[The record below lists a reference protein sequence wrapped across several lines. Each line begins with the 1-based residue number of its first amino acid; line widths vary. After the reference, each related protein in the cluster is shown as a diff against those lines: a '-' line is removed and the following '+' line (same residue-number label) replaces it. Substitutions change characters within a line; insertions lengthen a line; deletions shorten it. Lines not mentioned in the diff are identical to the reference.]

1 MRTYL
6 KQPLIFLTFFL
17 FFSVVASAQ
26 NDSITVKNIETK
38 DIYKV
43 SIYDLVENPNK
54 VVIDSA
60 FWERKNR
67 IGIDISEVAFVNWNA
82 GGTNSI
88 TSLFNAEFERNY
100 KKGNL
105 VWANR
110 MIARFGVNMQK
121 DTDIRKTDDM
131 LEMYSTIGYRKDT
144 LSNWYSSANISF
156 KTQFADGYSYSNDDK
171 KLLSTFMAP
180 AYLFVGVGTIYSDDV
195 EKLNIYISPLTLKS
209 TFVLNQELA
218 NSGGF
223 GVTGGVYDDDGDLIS
238 KGEKSRHELGFLI
251 SNTYEKELFKNVY
264 FKNILSLYTDYV
276 NDFGNVDV
284 DWEFVFNLQV
294 NDYIRA
300 VLGSH
305 LKYDN
310 DIKFTETVNDEV
322 VQVSGAKVQWKQ
334 ILGVG
339 VVFDF

>member
-1 MRTYL
+1 M
-6 KQPLIFLTFFL
+6 
-17 FFSVVASAQ
+17 SGVVSAQ

-54 VVIDSA
+54 IVIDSA
-60 FWERKNR
+60 FWKRKNR
-67 IGIDISEVAFVNWNA
+67 IGVDMSEVAFVNWNA

-88 TSLFNAEFERNY
+88 TGLLNAEFERNY

-121 DTDIRKTDDM
+121 NTDIRKTDDM

-156 KTQFADGYSYSNDDK
+156 KTQFADGYSYDNDNK

-218 NSGGF
+218 NSGAF
-223 GVTGGVYDDDGDLIS
+223 GVDGGVYDDDGTLIS
-238 KGEKSRHELGFLI
+238 NGKKSRHELGFLL
-251 SNTYEKELFKNVY
+251 SSTYEKELFKNVY
-264 FKNILSLYTDYV
+264 FKNVLSLYTDYV

-284 DWEFVFNLQV
+284 DWEFVFNLKV

-300 VLGSH
+300 VFGSH

-322 VQVSGAKVQWKQ
+322 VQISGAKVQWKQ

-339 VVFDF
+339 VIFNF

>member
-1 MRTYL
+1 M
-6 KQPLIFLTFFL
+6 
-17 FFSVVASAQ
+17 SGVVSAQ

-54 VVIDSA
+54 IVIDSA
-60 FWERKNR
+60 FWKRKNR
-67 IGIDISEVAFVNWNA
+67 IGVDMSEVAFVNWNA

-88 TSLFNAEFERNY
+88 TGLLNAEFERNY

-156 KTQFADGYSYSNDDK
+156 KTQFADGYSYDNDNK

-218 NSGGF
+218 NSGAF
-223 GVTGGVYDDDGDLIS
+223 GVDGGVYDDGTLIS
-238 KGEKSRHELGFLI
+238 NGKKSRHELGFLL
-251 SNTYEKELFKNVY
+251 SSTYEKELFKNVY
-264 FKNILSLYTDYV
+264 FKNMLSLYTDYV
-276 NDFGNVDV
+276 NNFGNVDV
-284 DWEFVFNLQV
+284 DWEFVFNLKV

-300 VLGSH
+300 VFGSH

-310 DIKFTETVNDEV
+310 DVKFTETVNDEV
-322 VQVSGAKVQWKQ
+322 VQISGAKVQWKQ

-339 VVFDF
+339 VIFNF